1 MTHILSGRATPKR
14 ACKDLVEPS
23 LGSSAGLA
31 FIAFSY
37 TILELVAAV
46 HAILLLFSL
55 NGMAKL
61 LVISSFYRRDVHR
74 DYAGIQSISSMIISK

>member
-1 MTHILSGRATPKR
+1 MLAKTLLSRL
-14 ACKDLVEPS
+14 LVHLP
-23 LGSSAGLA
+23 GLL